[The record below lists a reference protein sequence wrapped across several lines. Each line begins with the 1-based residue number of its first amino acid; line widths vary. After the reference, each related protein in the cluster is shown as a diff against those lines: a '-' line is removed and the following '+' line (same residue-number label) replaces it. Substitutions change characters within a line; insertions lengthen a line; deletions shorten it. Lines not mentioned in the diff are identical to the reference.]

1 MSPGTETNSTMAT
14 QADVRRIA
22 LSLPATAQVAVRFAF
37 GVRNKGKLKDFVWV
51 WMERVAPKKP
61 RVPEPRVIAVRT
73 ATIEDRELM
82 IARDPA
88 KFFTELHYEGFPAVL
103 VRLPEVTARELEPI
117 IREGWRCQA
126 SRDLKV
132 TEMPAPR
139 RTVAPK
145 RRS

>member
-1 MSPGTETNSTMAT
+1 MAS

-22 LSLPATAQVAVRFAF
+22 LSLPATEQAPGRFAF
-37 GVRNKGKLKDFVWV
+37 AVRSKGKLKDFVWV

-88 KFFTELHYEGFPAVL
+88 KFFTEPHYEGFPAVL
-103 VRLPEVTARELEPI
+103 VRLPAVTARELEPI

-126 SRDLKV
+126 PRDVKV
-132 TEMPAPR
+132 TELSVRR